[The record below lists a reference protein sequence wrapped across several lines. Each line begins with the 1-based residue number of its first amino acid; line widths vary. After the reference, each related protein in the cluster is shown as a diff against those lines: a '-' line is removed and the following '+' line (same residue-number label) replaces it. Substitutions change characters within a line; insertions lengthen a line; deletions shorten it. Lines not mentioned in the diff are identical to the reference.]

1 VTFVKVIL
9 DLSYAVIKIQV
20 IEVVMNAEQTQD
32 RMNAAELMIFTQVV
46 IFAKLIQVQKIVAH
60 NRRIIQAAINA
71 E

>member
-1 VTFVKVIL
+1 MTFVKVIL
-9 DLSYAVIKIQV
+9 DLSNAVIKIQV

-46 IFAKLIQVQKIVAH
+46 IFAKLIQAQKIVVH

>member
-1 VTFVKVIL
+1 MTFVKVIL
-9 DLSYAVIKIQV
+9 DLSNAVIKIQV

-46 IFAKLIQVQKIVAH
+46 IFAKLIQAQKIVAH

>member
-1 VTFVKVIL
+1 MTFVKVIL

>member
-1 VTFVKVIL
+1 
-9 DLSYAVIKIQV
+9 
-20 IEVVMNAEQTQD
+20 MNAEQTQD